1 MSIHRLLVA
10 KVVAETHDAHSIE
23 FEVPA
28 ELAPTFTY
36 KPGQFLTLRVP
47 SERTGSVARCYS
59 LCSAPHDDGPLRV
72 AVKRTAD
79 GYASNWLCDN
89 ATPGM
94 EIDVLVPA
102 GIFTPKSVDVD
113 MLLFA
118 GGSGITPIMS
128 ILRSVLETGTGS
140 VALVYANRDAQ
151 SVIFSSALAELT
163 RTYPDR
169 LVVMHWLES
178 VQGLPSAAN
187 LAALTAP
194 YASREVFVCGP
205 GPFMDAVSEAMTS
218 LGKGRREVHIEKFR
232 SLPRNPFEV
241 EAAQEEAEERAAIAE
256 AEDLPVDD
264 SAAAATGPAPAPAD
278 DGGTVTVELDGKTTE
293 LAWPADKK
301 LLDVMLAAGL
311 DAPYSCREGACSA
324 CACRIV
330 DGAVELAH
338 NEVLDQE
345 DLDDGLILACQSM
358 RRSAA
363 VHITYE

>member
-23 FEVPA
+23 FEVPP
-28 ELAPTFTY
+28 ELAEKFTY

-47 SERTGSVARCYS
+47 SEQTGSVARCYS
-59 LCSAPHDDGPLRV
+59 LCSTPHDGGPLRV

-118 GGSGITPIMS
+118 GGSGITPILS

-140 VALVYANRDAQ
+140 VALIYANRDAQ
-151 SVIFSSALAELT
+151 SVIFASALAELT
-163 RTYPDR
+163 RTYPER
-169 LVVMHWLES
+169 LVVVHWLES

-187 LAALTAP
+187 LAALAAP
-194 YASREVFVCGP
+194 YTSREVFVCGP

-241 EAAQEEAEERAAIAE
+241 EAAQEEAEEKAAIAE
-256 AEDLPVDD
+256 AEDLPEPTAD
-264 SAAAATGPAPAPAD
+264 TLAPAD
-278 DGGTVTVELDGKTTE
+278 DGGTVTVELDGTTTE
-293 LAWPADKK
+293 LAWPAEKK
-301 LLDVMLAAGL
+301 LLDVMLEAGI

-324 CACRIV
+324 CACRLV
-330 DGAVELAH
+330 DGKVELAH

-358 RRSAA
+358 RRTQA

>member
-23 FEVPA
+23 FEVPD
-28 ELAPTFTY
+28 ELANAFTY

-47 SERTGSVARCYS
+47 SEQTGSVARCYS

-89 ATPGM
+89 ASPGM

-118 GGSGITPIMS
+118 GGSGITPILS
-128 ILRSVLETGTGS
+128 ILRSVLETGSGS
-140 VALVYANRDAQ
+140 VTLIYANRDAQ

-169 LVVMHWLES
+169 LVVVHWLES

-187 LAALTAP
+187 LAALAAP

-241 EAAQEEAEERAAIAE
+241 EAAQEEAEEKAAIAE
-256 AEDLPVDD
+256 AEDLPVDGA
-264 SAAAATGPAPAPAD
+264 SAAPAPAD
-278 DGGTVTVELDGKTTE
+278 DGGTVTVELDGTTTE
-293 LAWPADKK
+293 LAWPAEKK
-301 LLDVMLAAGL
+301 LLDVMLDAGL

-324 CACRIV
+324 CACRITS
-330 DGAVELAH
+330 GEVELAH

-358 RRSAA
+358 RRTQS

>member
-1 MSIHRLLVA
+1 MSIHRLVVA

-28 ELAPTFTY
+28 ELASSFTY

-47 SERTGSVARCYS
+47 SDQTGSVARCYS

-118 GGSGITPIMS
+118 GGSGVTPILS
-128 ILRSVLETGTGS
+128 ILRTVLETGSGS
-140 VALVYANRDAQ
+140 VTLIYANRDAQ
-151 SVIFSSALAELT
+151 SVIFASALAELT
-163 RTYPDR
+163 RSYPDR
-169 LVVMHWLES
+169 LAVIHWLES

-187 LAALTAP
+187 LATLAAP
-194 YASREVFVCGP
+194 YVDREVFVCGP
-205 GPFMDAVSEAMTS
+205 GPFMDAVSEAMTG

-241 EAAQEEAEERAAIAE
+241 EAAQEEAEEKAAIAE

-264 SAAAATGPAPAPAD
+264 APPPAD
-278 DGGTVTVELDGKTTE
+278 DGGTVTVELDGTTTE
-293 LAWPADKK
+293 LAWPAEKK

-330 DGAVELAH
+330 DGEVELAH

-358 RRSAA
+358 RRSAS

>member
-10 KVVAETHDAHSIE
+10 KVVSETHDAHSIE

-28 ELAPTFTY
+28 DLADEFTY

-47 SERTGSVARCYS
+47 SDETGSVARCYS
-59 LCSAPHDDGPLRV
+59 LCSAPHDGGPLRV

-118 GGSGITPIMS
+118 GGSGVTPILS

-140 VALVYANRDAQ
+140 VALIYANRDAQ
-151 SVIFSSALAELT
+151 SVIFASALAELT
-163 RTYPDR
+163 RTYPER
-169 LVVMHWLES
+169 LVVVHWLES

-187 LAALTAP
+187 LATLAAP

-241 EAAQEEAEERAAIAE
+241 EAAQEEAEEKAAIAE
-256 AEDLPVDD
+256 AEDLPADD
-264 SAAAATGPAPAPAD
+264 APATAD
-278 DGGTVTVELDGKTTE
+278 DGGTVTVELDGTTTE
-293 LAWPADKK
+293 LAWPAEKK
-301 LLDVMLAAGL
+301 LLDVMLEAGL

-330 DGAVELAH
+330 EGNVELAH

-358 RRSAA
+358 RRTPS

>member
-28 ELAPTFTY
+28 ELASSFTY

-118 GGSGITPIMS
+118 GGSGVTPILS
-128 ILRSVLETGTGS
+128 ILRTVLETGSGS
-140 VALVYANRDAQ
+140 VTLIYANRDAQ
-151 SVIFSSALAELT
+151 SVIFASALAELT

-169 LVVMHWLES
+169 LAVIHWLES

-187 LAALTAP
+187 LATLAAP
-194 YASREVFVCGP
+194 YVDREVFVCGP
-205 GPFMDAVSEAMTS
+205 GPFMDAVSEAMTG

-241 EAAQEEAEERAAIAE
+241 EAAREEAEERAAIAE
-256 AEDLPVDD
+256 AEDLPVAD
-264 SAAAATGPAPAPAD
+264 APAPAD

-293 LAWPADKK
+293 LAWPAEKK
-301 LLDVMLAAGL
+301 LLDVMLAAGIE
-311 DAPYSCREGACSA
+311 APYSCREGACSA
-324 CACRIV
+324 CACRLV
-330 DGAVELAH
+330 DGEVELAH

>member
-23 FEVPA
+23 VEVPEDSA
-28 ELAPTFTY
+28 DLFRY

-47 SERTGSVARCYS
+47 SEQTGSVARCYS

-118 GGSGITPIMS
+118 GGSGVTPILS

-140 VALVYANRDAQ
+140 VTLIYANRDAQ
-151 SVIFSSALAELT
+151 SVIFASALAELT
-163 RTYPDR
+163 RKYPDR
-169 LVVMHWLES
+169 LVVVHWLES

-187 LAALTAP
+187 LAALAAP

-241 EAAQEEAEERAAIAE
+241 EAAQEEAEEKAALAE
-256 AEDLPVDD
+256 AEDLPSDD
-264 SAAAATGPAPAPAD
+264 APATVD
-278 DGGTVTVELDGKTTE
+278 DGGTVTVELDGTTTE
-293 LAWPADKK
+293 LAWPAEKK
-301 LLDVMLAAGL
+301 LLDVMLEAGL

-330 DGAVELAH
+330 EGEVELAH

-358 RRSAA
+358 RRTPA

>member
-23 FEVPA
+23 FEVPDA
-28 ELAPTFTY
+28 LADRFTY

-47 SERTGSVARCYS
+47 SEQTGSVARCYS

-102 GIFTPKSVDVD
+102 GIFTPKSVDID

-118 GGSGITPIMS
+118 GGSGITPILS

-163 RTYPDR
+163 RTYPER
-169 LVVMHWLES
+169 LVVVHWLES

-187 LAALTAP
+187 LAALAAP

-241 EAAQEEAEERAAIAE
+241 EAAQEEAEEKAAIAE
-256 AEDLPVDD
+256 AEDLPEPT
-264 SAAAATGPAPAPAD
+264 ANAPAPAA
-278 DGGTVTVELDGKTTE
+278 DGGTVTVELDGTTTE
-293 LAWPADKK
+293 LAWPAEKK
-301 LLDVMLAAGL
+301 LLDVMLDAGL

-324 CACRIV
+324 CACRITSGEV
-330 DGAVELAH
+330 DLAH

-345 DLDDGLILACQSM
+345 DLDDGLILACQSL
-358 RRSAA
+358 RRSPA

>member
-28 ELAPTFTY
+28 DKADLFVY

-47 SERTGSVARCYS
+47 SDETGSVARCYS
-59 LCSAPHDDGPLRV
+59 LCSAPHDGGPLRV

-102 GIFTPKSVDVD
+102 GIFTPKSLDTD

-118 GGSGITPIMS
+118 GGSGITPILS
-128 ILRSVLETGTGS
+128 ILRSALETGSGS
-140 VALVYANRDAQ
+140 VTLIYANRDAQ
-151 SVIFSSALAELT
+151 SVIFASALAELS
-163 RTYPDR
+163 RRFPER
-169 LVVMHWLES
+169 LVVVHWLES
-178 VQGLPSAAN
+178 LQGLPSVAN
-187 LAALTAP
+187 LTALAAP
-194 YASREVFVCGP
+194 YAGREVFICGP
-205 GPFMDAVSEAMTS
+205 GPFMDAVAEAMAA
-218 LGKGRREVHIEKFR
+218 LGRGRREIHIEKFR

-241 EAAQEEAEERAAIAE
+241 EPAKEEAEEKAAVAE
-256 AEDLPVDD
+256 AEQDEERAGDAPPVE
-264 SAAAATGPAPAPAD
+264 PVAD
-278 DGGTVTVELDGKTTE
+278 DGGTVTVELDGATHE
-293 LAWPADKK
+293 LAWPAQKK
-301 LLDVMLAAGL
+301 LLDVMLEAGI

-330 DGAVELAH
+330 DGNVELAH
-338 NEVLDQE
+338 NEVLDPE
-345 DLDDGLILACQSM
+345 DLEDGIILACQSM
-358 RRSAA
+358 RRTQS

>member
-28 ELAPTFTY
+28 ELASSFTY

-118 GGSGITPIMS
+118 GGSGVTPILS
-128 ILRSVLETGTGS
+128 ILRTVLETGSGS
-140 VALVYANRDAQ
+140 VTLIYANRDAQ
-151 SVIFSSALAELT
+151 SVIFASALAELT

-169 LVVMHWLES
+169 LAVIHWLES

-187 LAALTAP
+187 LATLAAP
-194 YASREVFVCGP
+194 YVDREVFVCGP
-205 GPFMDAVSEAMTS
+205 GPFMDAVSEAMTG

-256 AEDLPVDD
+256 AEDLPV
-264 SAAAATGPAPAPAD
+264 AVAPAPAD

-293 LAWPADKK
+293 LAWPAEKK
-301 LLDVMLAAGL
+301 LLDVMLAAGIE
-311 DAPYSCREGACSA
+311 APYSCREGACSA
-324 CACRIV
+324 CACRLV
-330 DGAVELAH
+330 DGEVELAH

>member
-28 ELAPTFTY
+28 ESAEQFTY
-36 KPGQFLTLRVP
+36 KPGQFLTIRVP
-47 SERTGSVARCYS
+47 SDRTGSVARCYS
-59 LCSAPHDDGPLRV
+59 LCSAPHDGGPLRV
-72 AVKRTAD
+72 AVKRTAN

-94 EIDVLVPA
+94 EIDVLAPA
-102 GIFTPKSVDVD
+102 GIFTPKSLDTD

-118 GGSGITPIMS
+118 GGSGVTPIMS
-128 ILRSVLETGTGS
+128 ILRSVLERGTGA
-140 VALVYANRDAQ
+140 VTLIYANRDAQ
-151 SVIFSSALAELT
+151 SVIFASALAELC
-163 RTYPDR
+163 REHPDR
-169 LVVMHWLES
+169 LAVIHWLES

-187 LAALTAP
+187 LATLAAP
-194 YASREVFVCGP
+194 YAGREVFVCGP

-241 EAAQEEAEERAAIAE
+241 EQAQEEAEEKVAVAE
-256 AEDLPVDD
+256 AEDLP
-264 SAAAATGPAPAPAD
+264 APATD
-278 DGGTVTVELDGKTTE
+278 NGTVTVEIDGSTQE
-293 LAWPADKK
+293 LVWPAQKK
-301 LLDVMLAAGL
+301 LLEVMLEAGI

-330 DGAVELAH
+330 DGEVELAH

-345 DLDDGLILACQSM
+345 DLDDGIILACQSM
-358 RRSAA
+358 RRTPS
-363 VHITYE
+363 VRITYE

>member
-10 KVVAETHDAHSIE
+10 KVVSETHDAHSIE

-28 ELAPTFTY
+28 ELADKFTY

-47 SERTGSVARCYS
+47 SDETGSVARCYS
-59 LCSAPHDDGPLRV
+59 LCSAPHDGGPLRV
-72 AVKRTAD
+72 AVKRTAE

-94 EIDVLVPA
+94 EVDVLVPA

-118 GGSGITPIMS
+118 GGSGVTPILS

-140 VALVYANRDAQ
+140 VALIYANRDAQ
-151 SVIFSSALAELT
+151 SVIFASALAELT
-163 RTYPDR
+163 RTYPER
-169 LVVMHWLES
+169 LVVVHWLES

-187 LAALTAP
+187 LAALAAP
-194 YASREVFVCGP
+194 YVSREVFVCGP

-241 EAAQEEAEERAAIAE
+241 EAAQEEAEEKAAMAE
-256 AEDLPVDD
+256 AEDLPADD
-264 SAAAATGPAPAPAD
+264 VPAPAD
-278 DGGTVTVELDGKTTE
+278 DGGTVTVELDGATTE
-293 LAWPADKK
+293 LAWPAEKK
-301 LLDVMLAAGL
+301 LLDVMLEAGL
-311 DAPYSCREGACSA
+311 EAPYSCREGACSA

-330 DGAVELAH
+330 EGEVELAH

-358 RRSAA
+358 RRTPS

>member
-28 ELAPTFTY
+28 ELADQFTY
-36 KPGQFLTLRVP
+36 KPGQFLTVRVP
-47 SERTGSVARCYS
+47 SDQTGSVARCYS
-59 LCSAPHDDGPLRV
+59 LCSAPHDGGPLRV
-72 AVKRTAD
+72 AVKRTAE

-89 ATPGM
+89 ATPGL
-94 EIDVLVPA
+94 ELDVLVPA
-102 GIFTPKSVDVD
+102 GIFTPKSFDTD

-118 GGSGITPIMS
+118 GGSGVTPILS
-128 ILRSVLETGTGS
+128 ILRSVLEAGTGS
-140 VALVYANRDAQ
+140 VALIYANRDAQ
-151 SVIFSSALAELT
+151 SVIFASALAELT
-163 RTYPDR
+163 RKYPER
-169 LVVMHWLES
+169 LVVVHWLES

-187 LAALTAP
+187 LAALAAP
-194 YASREVFVCGP
+194 YVAREVFVCGP

-218 LGKGRREVHIEKFR
+218 LGKGRREVHVEKFR

-241 EAAQEEAEERAAIAE
+241 EASKEEAEEKAAIAE
-256 AEDLPVDD
+256 AEDLPDP
-264 SAAAATGPAPAPAD
+264 AAPVAD

-293 LAWPADKK
+293 LAWPAEKK
-301 LLDVMLAAGL
+301 LLDVMLDAGL

-330 DGAVELAH
+330 DGDVELAH

-345 DLDDGLILACQSM
+345 DLDDGLILACQSL
-358 RRSAA
+358 RRSQT

>member
-28 ELAPTFTY
+28 ELADRFTY
-36 KPGQFLTLRVP
+36 KPGQFLTVRVP
-47 SERTGSVARCYS
+47 SEQTGSVARCYS
-59 LCSAPHDDGPLRV
+59 LCSAPHDGGPLRV

-94 EIDVLVPA
+94 ELDVLVPA
-102 GIFTPKSVDVD
+102 GIFTPKSVDTA

-118 GGSGITPIMS
+118 GGSGITPILS

-140 VALVYANRDAQ
+140 VAMIYANRDAQ
-151 SVIFSSALAELT
+151 SVIFASALAELT
-163 RTYPDR
+163 RKYPDR
-169 LVVMHWLES
+169 LVVVHWLES

-187 LAALTAP
+187 LAALAAP

-241 EAAQEEAEERAAIAE
+241 EPSKEEAEERAALAE
-256 AEDLPVDD
+256 AEDLPAEDTP
-264 SAAAATGPAPAPAD
+264 SPAD
-278 DGGTVTVELDGKTTE
+278 DGGTVTIELDGKTTE
-293 LAWPADKK
+293 LAWPAEKK
-301 LLDVMLAAGL
+301 LLDVMLNAGL

-330 DGAVELAH
+330 EGEVELAH
-338 NEVLDQE
+338 NEVLDQD
-345 DLDDGLILACQSM
+345 DLDDGLILACQSL
-358 RRSAA
+358 RRTQS